1 MQKFI
6 ITSNGLFKYGDVR
19 LHKNLL
25 ESDEYCIG
33 GGFYEFDFVS
43 SRLLLSGSSYDFGSP
58 QWSRLKIL
66 KVPIAFRGLTIEYEG
81 EDLRKFLKMEYI

>member
-6 ITSNGLFKYGDVR
+6 ITSDGLFKYGDVR

-25 ESDEYCIG
+25 EADEHCIG

-43 SRLLLSGSSYDFGSP
+43 CRLLLSGSSYDFGAP
-58 QWSRLKIL
+58 QWNRLDTL
-66 KVPIAFRGLTIEYEG
+66 KVPSAFRGLTILYEN
-81 EDLRKFLKMEYI
+81 EPLNLFLKLSYV

>member
-6 ITSNGLFKYGDVR
+6 ITSDGLFKYGDVR

-25 ESDEYCIG
+25 DSDEHCIG

-43 SRLLLSGSSYDFGSP
+43 SRLLLSGSSYDFGIP
-58 QWSRLKIL
+58 RWERLEIL
-66 KVPIAFRGLTIEYEG
+66 KVPSAFRGLTIEYEG
-81 EDLRKFLKMEYI
+81 EDLRKMVKLEYI